1 MRRLDSWINRSGP
14 LRYAT
19 KCRRQNPQHTKLNCP
34 MYECCLH
41 CKGSGAYGYLNKH
54 RCTAGEEDMVS
65 LGKGNDCDYHT
76 CIGMMTDTSRQS
88 WDNFVP
94 EQGAVS

>member
-1 MRRLDSWINRSGP
+1 MHQVQEAEPSAHQAEL
-14 LRYAT
+14 
-19 KCRRQNPQHTKLNCP
+19 P

>member
-34 MYECCLH
+34 CMSAACIARAV
-41 CKGSGAYGYLNKH
+41 GPMGTSTSIGAQQGRRTWSVLA
-54 RCTAGEEDMVS
+54 R
-65 LGKGNDCDYHT
+65 
-76 CIGMMTDTSRQS
+76 GMTVTIIP
-88 WDNFVP
+88 VL
-94 EQGAVS
+94 E